1 MKYYFTE
8 KFLRSEAALNCF
20 GDAEIWI
27 KKGYIEGKKDYEAE
41 SISDDAFVI
50 TDINGKTMYVSK
62 NIIMKETSSI
72 SGNILQIE

>member
-8 KFLRSEAALNCF
+8 KFLRSEAALNYF

-27 KKGYIEGKKDYEAE
+27 KKGYIEGKKDYEVK
-41 SISDDAFVI
+41 SIPAYVI